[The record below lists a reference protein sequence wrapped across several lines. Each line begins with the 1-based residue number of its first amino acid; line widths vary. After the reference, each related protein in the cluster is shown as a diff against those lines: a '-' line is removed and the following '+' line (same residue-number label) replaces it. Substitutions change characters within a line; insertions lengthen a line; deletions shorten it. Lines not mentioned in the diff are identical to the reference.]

1 MAGTNGLDWRWDIG
15 RTRSLDIVGMP
26 LLDYYVTRA
35 GPDLLAD
42 VDILYV
48 NHLISDSLMV
58 ARGFKRLGAR
68 LTTIAIPYSGI
79 YGPVQRA
86 VHQGF
91 KHLGPT
97 FLPRVSHPSQFPA
110 AMSVA
115 VRRAIAQLTR
125 GLPTGGRWM
134 IVEDGGYVFP
144 AMHDD
149 PTLHEHLASCVGAVE
164 HTTRGKLNYQYLDV
178 DASPTAPRE
187 LQRPAVTIAGS
198 RLKTA
203 HEGGFVAQALVD
215 ECGFLLRRDHQFL
228 RYRPVVVV
236 GYGRIGRSLARA
248 LANLEAEVTVAD
260 PNAVARDAS
269 YPLVT
274 LAEALRHGVFL
285 VFGATGVPSMTPRD
299 LGVFLRD
306 NDRDRLYLASA
317 SSKQIEFSLLLAF
330 FEQAR
335 SDAGLLREIAGR
347 SGRVC
352 CELDPGVGLRFR
364 IEFRDGTVKTVVL
377 LGYGYPVIFFPPDT
391 HGAPNRAMDPVMTQ
405 LLLAGCG
412 LPEGHASLGCRVHT
426 VQDLREL
433 AMLPRPWA
441 ALVDEAAMLRR
452 WCYSNQLDP
461 DRYLHRIG
469 FLEPHYLCVGSTEP
483 TAPAAVRDGLG

>member
-1 MAGTNGLDWRWDIG
+1 MAGTDGLDWRLDIG

-26 LLDYYVTRA
+26 LLDHYVTTLGSTVLA
-35 GPDLLAD
+35 GME
-42 VDILYV
+42 ILYV

-125 GLPTGGRWM
+125 ALPTGGRWM

-144 AMHDD
+144 ALHDD
-149 PTLHEHLASCVGAVE
+149 PTLHKHLASCVGAVE
-164 HTTRGKLNYQYLDV
+164 HTTRGKLNYQYLET
-178 DASPTAPRE
+178 DAAPTRPRQ

-215 ECGFLLRRDHQFL
+215 ECGFLLRKDHQFL

-236 GYGRIGRSLARA
+236 GYGRIGRALARELKSLDA
-248 LANLEAEVTVAD
+248 TVIVVD
-260 PNAVARDAS
+260 PNVAATDT
-269 YPLVT
+269 VHVTT

-285 VFGATGVPSMTPRD
+285 VFGATGIPSMTPAD
-299 LGVFLRD
+299 LGAFLREHNQD
-306 NDRDRLYLASA
+306 TLYLASG
-317 SSKQIEFSLLLAF
+317 SSKQIEFSQIVAF
-330 FEQAR
+330 FQQAR
-335 SDAGLLREIAGR
+335 TDPGLLREIAGR
-347 SGRVC
+347 DGRVL
-352 CELDPGVGLRFR
+352 CELDPGVGLRYR
-364 IEFRDGTVKTVVL
+364 VEFDDGTVKTCVL
-377 LGYGYPVIFFPPDT
+377 LAHGYPVIFFPPDT

-405 LLLAGCG
+405 LLLAACG
-412 LPEGHASLGCRVHT
+412 LPEGHASLDRRVYT
-426 VQDLREL
+426 VEDLREL
-433 AMLPRPWA
+433 GGLRQPWR
-441 ALVDEAAMLRR
+441 ALVDEAALLRR
-452 WCYSNQLDP
+452 WCHSNRLDP
-461 DRYLHRIG
+461 DRYLRHIG
-469 FLEPHYLCVGSTEP
+469 FLEPPGHPVGAAVP
-483 TAPAAVRDGLG
+483 VAPAGAAGRMR